1 MSAYPVDPGQAIRWT
16 KCPGY
21 TTRLLD
27 LVHRLDPVDRTL
39 LFTTKGKGKQSI
51 VADITDGLF
60 TTGPHPD
67 HSRVE
72 KQRASV
78 QRRINQLGSIYTS
91 AIRRLK
97 ADPYSVHDT
106 LVETEFPYWDQLH
119 DLLRNHP
126 DYPKWS
132 LEQAED
138 ALDGYN
144 EQDGE
149 LGRADMQDVRFDH
162 SPIATASGSEPGSPP
177 RRAAPRIAAAP
188 PTNANAVAG
197 PSNPKPPPPGRDEHL
212 FWNPPP
218 AAAAAAAGP
227 SSGRFSAP
235 SSSHFRLP
243 YALRADSGSGV
254 ASGSGSGSGAAA
266 PPAKRRRTASPPPL
280 PPMSR
285 ILQGRFEQAMEV
297 VQSMGAEEQAQF
309 VLDRIRA
316 GKAAEQLEDARA
328 QQEEEEAQ
336 RQRQLAAMAGPSSPR
351 LSSDEWTAEELAE
364 LDAAEAR
371 LTGTGVAHPLPNAG
385 RAVQAPDPVGAVAF
399 EQAVPA
405 PQPEPVIEAPVAAA
419 PVPADANHDDGD
431 PPLAECPKCTFPLSA
446 VTPLEA
452 EEHLRSCLDSDG
464 AVLAEC
470 PVCEMALGGLANSEE
485 RERHVDACCRG
496 LGAGGGGT
504 TSSTAGG
511 AAGAEGAATRGIG
524 GSGLEPR
531 KQKREHVVFVSDAKT
546 VPKDEKT
553 GEALEC
559 IMCFDEFEAEQR
571 LARLSCYC
579 LFHEACIESYW
590 ENPSKFC
597 PTHRDLDTVPEV
609 QMRGA

>member
-1 MSAYPVDPGQAIRWT
+1 
-16 KCPGY
+16 
-21 TTRLLD
+21 
-27 LVHRLDPVDRTL
+27 
-39 LFTTKGKGKQSI
+39 
-51 VADITDGLF
+51 
-60 TTGPHPD
+60 
-67 HSRVE
+67 
-72 KQRASV
+72 
-78 QRRINQLGSIYTS
+78 
-91 AIRRLK
+91 
-97 ADPYSVHDT
+97 
-106 LVETEFPYWDQLH
+106 
-119 DLLRNHP
+119 
-126 DYPKWS
+126 
-132 LEQAED
+132 
-138 ALDGYN
+138 
-144 EQDGE
+144 
-149 LGRADMQDVRFDH
+149 
-162 SPIATASGSEPGSPP
+162 
-177 RRAAPRIAAAP
+177 
-188 PTNANAVAG
+188 
-197 PSNPKPPPPGRDEHL
+197 
-212 FWNPPP
+212 
-218 AAAAAAAGP
+218 
-227 SSGRFSAP
+227 
-235 SSSHFRLP
+235 
-243 YALRADSGSGV
+243 
-254 ASGSGSGSGAAA
+254 
-266 PPAKRRRTASPPPL
+266 
-280 PPMSR
+280 
-285 ILQGRFEQAMEV
+285 MEV

-531 KQKREHVVFVSDAKT
+531 KQKREHVGEFDVAFFPTLPRPLSLGTCGDTDPRCDWRSLCLGRQDGAEGR
-546 VPKDEKT
+546 KDGGSPRGT
-553 GEALEC
+553 GPSLSYWRSFRVLLSPCSRLCETQC

-571 LARLSCYC
+571 FARLSCYC

-590 ENPSKFC
+590 ENPSSAFLESGTLTSDVRTDAR
-597 PTHRDLDTVPEV
+597 THLVLYRVLPDAP
-609 QMRGA
+609 